1 MSLGT
6 DHACAVDATGI
17 VYWGSTGRG
26 KSEVPTLNIEKDN
39 DGDGIEDW
47 EEDVLGTNKYAA
59 DSDGDGV
66 NDNSDEM
73 PLNAEETLDSD
84 RDGIGNNA
92 DTDDDNDGILD
103 VLEIDTGRN
112 PLFADYTTGVIAKFS
127 CAMDDNGVTCW
138 VTMPMAR
145 LLFLS

>member
-1 MSLGT
+1 MLDDNGVHCWGSKGKTGSNTPPALNNPIVVETGTTFSCAIDDDGVKCWGANGQKQLSRIPKLSNPTQLSLGT

-17 VYWGSTGRG
+17 VCWGSTGRG

-66 NDNSDEM
+66 NDN
-73 PLNAEETLDSD
+73 
-84 RDGIGNNA
+84 
-92 DTDDDNDGILD
+92 
-103 VLEIDTGRN
+103 
-112 PLFADYTTGVIAKFS
+112 
-127 CAMDDNGVTCW
+127 
-138 VTMPMAR
+138 
-145 LLFLS
+145 